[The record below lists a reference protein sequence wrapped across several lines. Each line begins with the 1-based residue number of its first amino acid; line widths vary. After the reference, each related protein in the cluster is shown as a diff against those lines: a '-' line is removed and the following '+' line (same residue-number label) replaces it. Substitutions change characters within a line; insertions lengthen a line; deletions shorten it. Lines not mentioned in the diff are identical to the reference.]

1 MKKFIPLIFILI
13 AAVAL
18 LSYYM
23 YNKPHAETKDAMA
36 DVVISPA
43 ELLASYELD
52 ETKADQMYLDKI
64 IEVKGS
70 IKAINNLTGGSSIAL
85 DTGNEMASV
94 ICEFESPDAIKS
106 VKVGD
111 VVKVKGF
118 CTGKLSDIILTRCS
132 M

>member
-23 YNKPHAETKDAMA
+23 YNKPHAETLNAVA

-43 ELLASYELD
+43 ELLASYDLD
-52 ETKADQMYLDKI
+52 EKKADQMYLDKI
-64 IEVKGS
+64 IEIKGS
-70 IKAINNLTGGSSIAL
+70 IKTINSLPEGSSISL
-85 DTGNEMASV
+85 DTGNELASV
-94 ICEFESPDAIKS
+94 ICEFESPDAIKK

-111 VVKVKGF
+111 VVKIKGF